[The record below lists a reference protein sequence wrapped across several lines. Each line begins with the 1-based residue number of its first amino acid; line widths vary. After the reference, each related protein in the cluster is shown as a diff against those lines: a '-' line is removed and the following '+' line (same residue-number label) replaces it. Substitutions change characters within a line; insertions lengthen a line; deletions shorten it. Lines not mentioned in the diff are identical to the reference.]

1 VGLIV
6 LLLVAYIVVMGLIPG
21 LSVFIVIG
29 WVRAG

>member
-1 VGLIV
+1 
-6 LLLVAYIVVMGLIPG
+6 VAYIVVMGLIAG